1 MISTLKRATIVACG
15 LLVLSSASFAASKTL
30 KAEVTLYGWPDNSPP
45 GNAIAFPKNGG
56 NPTKHNVATAGGTF
70 SNPETFAT
78 DASEHKPGTIIYV
91 PAVQKYFIMEDECV
105 QCDTDWNNGHKR
117 HVDLWIGGNPP
128 ANANDVIN
136 CEDKL
141 TQTSGTIIV
150 SPPSTETV
158 SSKPLY
164 NSKTNACFK

>member
-1 MISTLKRATIVACG
+1 MFSILKRTAVVSCG
-15 LLVLSSASFAASKTL
+15 LLVLTATSFAAPKTL

-56 NPTKHNVATAGGTF
+56 NPTIHNVATAGGTF
-70 SNPETFAT
+70 AKPGTFAT
-78 DASEHKPGTIIYV
+78 DAAEHKPGTIIYV

-105 QCDTDWNNGHKR
+105 QCDSDWNNGRHR
-117 HVDLWIGGNPP
+117 HVDLWLGGNPP
-128 ANANDVIN
+128 ANVNDVIN

-150 SPPSTETV
+150 NPASTEPV

-164 NSKTNACFK
+164 NSKTNACFR